1 VPRVTAPLDRSMADP
16 HSKATQHPWRVV
28 AAYAFVAS
36 ASQMLWLTFA
46 PITTATAHHFHVSE
60 SAVGWLSEVFP
71 LIYVVLA
78 IPAGMLLD
86 RWFRPALIAGAMLSA
101 LGGVVRLGGDSFSWA
116 LAGQVL
122 VAFGQPLVLNAITK
136 LASEYLPPE
145 KRPDGISYGSAG
157 IFGGMLLGLGLG
169 PALASSGY
177 LHTLLLVNA
186 AYAIVAL
193 LVLSVALRAPG
204 RSSEAL
210 EALPAGALRA
220 VWDDRLIRNLAGVS
234 FLGFGVF
241 VAVTTWLQ
249 ALLSPD
255 GISSDTAGG
264 LLVAMVVVGILASA
278 TVPAVVARRG
288 QDFRLLQATA
298 LGTCAACILLATFDW
313 LPAFAI
319 AVAIIGFLLL
329 TSLPVLLE
337 LTERRAGPNGGSATA
352 LMWMAGQGGGIV
364 IAVLVQVVV
373 HHPTAAFLLMALAA
387 MGALPL
393 IAAAARAARAAP
405 AAEANPA
412 GVVVA

>member
-1 VPRVTAPLDRSMADP
+1 MADP
-16 HSKATQHPWRVV
+16 GIKAVRHPWRIV
-28 AAYAFVAS
+28 AAYALVAS

-71 LIYVVLA
+71 LIYVLLA

-86 RWFRPALIAGAMLSA
+86 RWFRSSLIAGATLTA
-101 LGGVVRLGGDSFSWA
+101 VGGLVRLGGQSFEWA

-122 VAFGQPLVLNAITK
+122 VAFGQPFVLNAITK
-136 LASEYLPPE
+136 LASEYLPSE

-169 PALASSGY
+169 PALASAGD
-177 LHTLLLVNA
+177 LHTLLLVNS

-193 LVLSVALRAPG
+193 FALSLALRVPG
-204 RSSEAL
+204 HSSEAVD
-210 EALPAGALRA
+210 ALPAGGLRM
-220 VWDDRLIRNLAGVS
+220 VWEDRLIRNLAGVS

-278 TVPAVVARRG
+278 TVPVAVARRG
-288 QDFRLLQATA
+288 QTFRLLQATA
-298 LGTCAACILLATFDW
+298 LGTCLACIVLATADW
-313 LPAFAI
+313 LPAFAV
-319 AVAIIGFLLL
+319 AVAAIGFLLI

-364 IAVLVQVVV
+364 IAVLVQTVV

-387 MGALPL
+387 TGALPL
-393 IAAAARAARAAP
+393 IGVASRHARAAELDSPQPSSVLIAY
-405 AAEANPA
+405 ES
-412 GVVVA
+412 